1 MRATRPRNA
10 NRTTPSWKTPRET
23 GNGTRDTGYVVTD
36 VLILVGSESDKP
48 RIEPAFEILSK
59 AGVSYE
65 FHASSAHRQPD
76 QTGELVKTARKKGFK
91 VVIAG
96 AGLSA
101 ALPGFAA
108 SLTDLPVIGVP
119 FAVGPLN
126 GLDALLATVQVP
138 AGVPVA
144 TVGIDNAKNAAHLAI
159 RILKGPS

>member
-1 MRATRPRNA
+1 MP
-10 NRTTPSWKTPRET
+10 
-23 GNGTRDTGYVVTD
+23 D

-48 RIEPAFEILSK
+48 RIEPAFEVLTK

-65 FHASSAHRQPD
+65 FHASSAHRAPER
-76 QTGELVKTARKKGFK
+76 TAEIVKGAKERGCR
-91 VVIAG
+91 VLICG

-144 TVGIDNAKNAAHLAI
+144 AVGIDNARNAAHLAL
-159 RILKGPS
+159 RILQR